1 VDNSLLIAIEDKQA
15 RFPPLSPIYY
25 TYANK
30 QLGDIIQRPK
40 LAKTLKTL
48 QTDPES
54 FYVGALAE
62 ELVKDIASVGG
73 ILTTQDFANYAVR
86 EMELINTTVFGHQV
100 VSVAGEYGGAVL
112 MQTLNTVAQF
122 SVADYIPQSL
132 HYIIESLKFAYA
144 NRLVLGDPTFVK
156 DVNTKIIPTMI
167 SPAHA
172 KLLAQRI
179 APHSTYKVQH
189 YAGKLSAHSNRC
201 LAGTGCSVERVQ
213 GLNSMIDFF
222 FFFFFVDLG
231 NITEP
236 SPTHGTTHLSI
247 VDQWGAVV
255 SVTST
260 INLYFGSLEQS
271 EENGLLFNDE
281 MDDFSSPDRPNN
293 YGYPPSPANYIQ
305 PFKRPLSSMTPIIV
319 EKDHQFLLALG
330 GSGGSKIPTGV
341 MNVLLQRILYQ
352 QPLAAAVSLPRL
364 PDQLLPIGVNFGT
377 PFHSSQNKHTFF

>member
-48 QTDPES
+48 QVAPES
-54 FYVGALAE
+54 FYEGALAD

-73 ILTTQDFANYAVR
+73 ILTTQDFADYAVR

-112 MQTLNTVAQF
+112 MQTLNTMAQF

-132 HYIIESLKFAYA
+132 HYFIESLKFAYA

-172 KLLAQRI
+172 QLLAQRI
-179 APHSTYKVQH
+179 APHSTYNVQH
-189 YAGKLSAHSNRC
+189 YAGNLSAQSNPG
-201 LAGTGCSVERVQ
+201 LACTG
-213 GLNSMIDFF
+213 
-222 FFFFFVDLG
+222 
-231 NITEP
+231 
-236 SPTHGTTHLSI
+236 
-247 VDQWGAVV
+247 
-255 SVTST
+255 
-260 INLYFGSLEQS
+260 
-271 EENGLLFNDE
+271 
-281 MDDFSSPDRPNN
+281 
-293 YGYPPSPANYIQ
+293 
-305 PFKRPLSSMTPIIV
+305 
-319 EKDHQFLLALG
+319 FLLS
-330 GSGGSKIPTGV
+330 GSRSV
-341 MNVLLQRILYQ
+341 NVFRPQL
-352 QPLAAAVSLPRL
+352 VSTR
-364 PDQLLPIGVNFGT
+364 
-377 PFHSSQNKHTFF
+377 